1 MLSKTTKNCWN
12 GSKYSSLIAR
22 PSFNAESMTFL
33 MQRLAMFKRF
43 NLSIF
48 HWASRLLSG
57 GELEL
62 NVRTKSFPKLS
73 SSLSSSSKFADAILV
88 FWGSPLTGYG
98 CLSLVTRS
106 FHNICLVSVIWAVL
120 HDLKIISD
128 QTLLLVTF
136 CKRFWEPGC
145 LCPRYFKNGSWS
157 RWFRIFTVRFRPI
170 RKEIVS
176 EIRHT
181 DSSWDTNRS
190 FSLSRNQNYKLETVQ

>member
-1 MLSKTTKNCWN
+1 MLSKTTKNCWK

-33 MQRLAMFKRF
+33 MQRLEMFKRF

-88 FWGSPLTGYG
+88 CFYRSPSLTKRIAA
-98 CLSLVTRS
+98 SE
-106 FHNICLVSVIWAVL
+106 NQ
-120 HDLKIISD
+120 KI
-128 QTLLLVTF
+128 LL
-136 CKRFWEPGC
+136 
-145 LCPRYFKNGSWS
+145 
-157 RWFRIFTVRFRPI
+157 TVRIKPVFR
-170 RKEIVS
+170 S
-176 EIRHT
+176 ELWPPKIHAQIQYCH
-181 DSSWDTNRS
+181 TNRAKGAKGAT
-190 FSLSRNQNYKLETVQ
+190 RITNYGGP